1 MIIHN
6 RLASSVRDDGI
17 YGHFGQLKMYSKKS
31 GSLEL
36 YTHEKP
42 WIQSSEF
49 PNGKPLDSCV
59 PIGIYDIQKV
69 KFASYDQQKFVLFNN
84 SNVFIRSSDTSS
96 PSQRYGTLF
105 VTGDPFTYAEGV
117 IAVGMS
123 MSAKKG
129 KRHLDSS
136 ATAYKKLVKFLTDN
150 PEENRILI
158 TWAK

>member
-1 MIIHN
+1 MIIQN
-6 RLASSVRDDGI
+6 RLASSIREDGI

-36 YTHEKP
+36 FTHEKP

-49 PNGKPLDSCV
+49 PNGKSMDSCI
-59 PIGIYDIQKV
+59 PIGTYDIQKV
-69 KFASYDQQKFVLFNN
+69 TFLAYDQPKFVLSNN

-96 PSQRYGTLF
+96 PSQRYGTIF
-105 VTGDPFTYAEGV
+105 VSGDPFTYAEGV

-123 MSAKKG
+123 LSTKKG
-129 KRHLDSS
+129 TRHLENS
-136 ATAYKKLVKFLTDN
+136 AVAYKKLVKFLTDN
-150 PEENRILI
+150 PEENRISI